1 MYRTDRPD
9 QGIKVKWKMESKMY
23 AKNSEHILCSLSFL
37 FCCDARETE
46 RGLSIKKTFH
56 TLLSFYFCFCSVLL
70 HRQGKRPASH
80 QSTPYHHTMQTVT
93 FTLELSTCFLF
104 LQIFLTFCGHGVY
117 STIKYIDITH
127 FPFCWLADV
136 IKYYHDSWLST
147 FCKVCSETKNKLLS
161 IKKMNIH
168 TTHKSNGFTWWT
180 RNILCFFV

>member
-1 MYRTDRPD
+1 
-9 QGIKVKWKMESKMY
+9 
-23 AKNSEHILCSLSFL
+23 
-37 FCCDARETE
+37 
-46 RGLSIKKTFH
+46 
-56 TLLSFYFCFCSVLL
+56 
-70 HRQGKRPASH
+70 
-80 QSTPYHHTMQTVT
+80 MQTVT

-161 IKKMNIH
+161 IKKMNRH

-180 RNILCFFV
+180 RNILCFFCIKFTSLWQIILFICLADMTEYDYEFFCGVELIMTIYCTFRTYTVHHIIQEKRPGQPCY